1 VPSQD
6 TLATSTRDR
15 EQRCSARQCATRR

>member
-15 EQRCSARQCATRR
+15 ELRCSARRSARRL